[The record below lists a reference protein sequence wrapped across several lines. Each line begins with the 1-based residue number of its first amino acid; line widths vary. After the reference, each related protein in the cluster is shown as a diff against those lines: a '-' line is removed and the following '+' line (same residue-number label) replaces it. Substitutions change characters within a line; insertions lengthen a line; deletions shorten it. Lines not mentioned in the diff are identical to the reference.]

1 MQIILPYSTNA
12 VLAKSLSDS
21 REMGVVD
28 IPDVM
33 GLLPLF
39 YDMVKRLA
47 EEWDINVCS
56 FELYPEL
63 EHLNVEERLGAA
75 SRLEDTRVTGDA
87 LEAADAIQSDQVAI
101 LGFCMGGMYTLKAV
115 SSQRFSKH
123 CSFYGMVRVPEAWK
137 SESQAEPISCL
148 QKGNADSVLA
158 IVGSEDTW
166 TPKEDID
173 LLSSTGVTVVSY
185 KGADHGFA
193 HDPSRP
199 AHRPSDA
206 ADAWIKA
213 KDWIMGDS

>member
-1 MQIILPYSTNA
+1 MQITLPSGTNA
-12 VLAKSLSDS
+12 VIEKSVSNR
-21 REMGVVD
+21 RELGLVV

-33 GLLPLF
+33 GLRPLF

-47 EEWDINVCS
+47 TEWNITVCS

-75 SRLEDTRVTGDA
+75 SRLEDTRVIGDA
-87 LEAADAIQSDQVAI
+87 IEAADAIQSDQVAI
-101 LGFCMGGMYTLKAV
+101 LGFCMGGMYTLKTV

-137 SESQAEPISCL
+137 SESQSEPISCL
-148 QKGNADSVLA
+148 QKGDADSVLA
-158 IVGSEDTW
+158 IVGSEDNW
-166 TPKEDID
+166 TPKEDVD

-193 HDPSRP
+193 HDSSRP
-199 AHRPSDA
+199 AHRPLDA
-206 ADAWIKA
+206 ADAWMKA
-213 KDWIMGDS
+213 KDWILGES

>member
-1 MQIILPYSTNA
+1 
-12 VLAKSLSDS
+12 
-21 REMGVVD
+21 
-28 IPDVM
+28 
-33 GLLPLF
+33 LF

-47 EEWDINVCS
+47 AEWDINVCS

-75 SRLEDTRVTGDA
+75 SGLEDTRVIGDA
-87 LEAADAIQSDQVAI
+87 IEAADVIQSDQVTI
-101 LGFCMGGMYTLKAV
+101 LGFCMGGMYTLKTV

-123 CSFYGMVRVPEAWK
+123 CSFYGMIRVPKAWK
-137 SESQAEPISCL
+137 SESQSEPISCL

-166 TPKEDID
+166 TPKEDVD

-193 HDPSRP
+193 HDSSRP

-206 ADAWIKA
+206 ADAWMKA
-213 KDWIMGDS
+213 KDWILGDS

>member
-1 MQIILPYSTNA
+1 
-12 VLAKSLSDS
+12 
-21 REMGVVD
+21 
-28 IPDVM
+28 M
-33 GLLPLF
+33 GLRPLF

-47 EEWDINVCS
+47 TEWDINVCS

-63 EHLNVEERLGAA
+63 EHLNVEERLGSA
-75 SRLEDTRVTGDA
+75 SRLEDTRVIGDA
-87 LEAADAIQSDQVAI
+87 IEAAEVIQSDQVAI

-115 SSQRFSKH
+115 SSQKFSKH
-123 CSFYGMVRVPEAWK
+123 CSFYGMIRVPEAWK
-137 SESQAEPISCL
+137 SESQSEPISCL

-166 TPKEDID
+166 TPKEDVD

-193 HDPSRP
+193 HDSSRP

-206 ADAWIKA
+206 ADAWMKA
-213 KDWIMGDS
+213 KDWILG